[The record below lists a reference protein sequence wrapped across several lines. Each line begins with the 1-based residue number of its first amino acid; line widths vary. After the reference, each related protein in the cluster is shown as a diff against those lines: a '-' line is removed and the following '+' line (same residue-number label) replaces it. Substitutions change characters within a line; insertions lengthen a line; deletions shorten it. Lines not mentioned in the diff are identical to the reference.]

1 MNTESHSTRQH
12 ILDVGYQLIAERG
25 FSNVGLSQLLAE
37 AGVPKGS
44 FYHYFKSK
52 EKFGEALIEDYF
64 ASYRS
69 RLDVLFSDQSQNGF
83 DKMMTYWGKWIEASN
98 SQGASQQCSQHGCS
112 NQRCL
117 VIKLSAEVSDLSDAM
132 RVSLLNGANTVI
144 AMLAN
149 CIQQGIDDGSIGV
162 SNSQNAAEQLYHL
175 WIGAGL
181 MSKLNQ
187 NTECLS
193 QAFDTTARMLKG
205 DVAF

>member
-12 ILDVGYQLIAERG
+12 ILDVGYQLIAEKG
-25 FSNVGLSQLLAE
+25 FSNVGLSQLLAQ

-64 ASYRS
+64 AGYRS
-69 RLDVLFSDQSQNGF
+69 RLDVLFSDPSLNGF

-98 SQGASQQCSQHGCS
+98 NKSANQPCS

-144 AMLAN
+144 DMLAN
-149 CIQQGIDDGSIGV
+149 CIQQGVDDGSISV
-162 SNSQNAAEQLYHL
+162 ANSQKAAEQLYHM

-193 QAFDTTARMLKG
+193 QALNTTERLLKG